1 MVEEKDLL
9 LSSLSILKNLYDIIR
24 VVDPL
29 NKKVIHYKEEQVN
42 ISEESC
48 FGIWKIDSHCENCVA
63 RRAMVE
69 KDTFVK
75 IEYDKE
81 KIYMVLATPIII
93 KDKAYI
99 METLKDITNTGIVKN
114 IETKS
119 IEEIST
125 IIRDMNNL
133 VVKDELTGIYNR
145 RYINEKL
152 PVDVV
157 NNKINLKP
165 ISIVLLDIDH
175 FKKINDTYGH
185 IAGDYILKEFSK
197 IIIENVPRET
207 AWVARYGGEE
217 FVVVLNDTNETKAFQ
232 IAENIRLVVENT
244 VFKYDDFLLKLTAS
258 FGVCEIISPNES
270 FDEIISRADIKLYK
284 AKQKGRNRVEI

>member
-1 MVEEKDLL
+1 MEEKDLL
-9 LSSLSILKNLYDIIR
+9 LSSLSILKNLYDVIR

-29 NKKVIHYKEEQVN
+29 SKKIIHYKEEQIN
-42 ISEESC
+42 ISKESC
-48 FGIWKIDSHCENCVA
+48 FGIWRIGSHCENCVA
-63 RRAMVE
+63 MRAMVE
-69 KDTFVK
+69 EDTFVK

-81 KIYMVLATPIII
+81 KIYMVMATPIII
-93 KDKAYI
+93 KDKTYI
-99 METLKDITNTGIVKN
+99 METFKDITNTGIIKN

-125 IIRDMNNL
+125 TIRDMNNL

-152 PVDVV
+152 PVDIV

-197 IIIENVPRET
+197 IIIENVPKET

-232 IAENIRLVVENT
+232 MAENIRAVVENT
-244 VFKYDDFLLKLTAS
+244 AFNYEEFQLKLTAS
-258 FGVCEIISPNES
+258 FGVCEIISYNES

>member
-1 MVEEKDLL
+1 MVKEKDLL

-93 KDKAYI
+93 KDKTYI
-99 METLKDITNTGIVKN
+99 METLKDITNTGIIKN

-175 FKKINDTYGH
+175 FKKINDNYGH
-185 IAGDYILKEFSK
+185 IAGDYTLKEFSK

-217 FVVVLNDTNETKAFQ
+217 FIVVLNDTNETRAFQ

>member
-1 MVEEKDLL
+1 MEEKDLL
-9 LSSLSILKNLYDIIR
+9 LSSLSILKNLYDVIR

-29 NKKVIHYKEEQVN
+29 SKKIIHYKEEQIN
-42 ISEESC
+42 ISKESC
-48 FGIWKIDSHCENCVA
+48 FGIWRIGSHCENCVA
-63 RRAMVE
+63 MRAMVE
-69 KDTFVK
+69 EDTFVK

-81 KIYMVLATPIII
+81 KIYMVMATPIII
-93 KDKAYI
+93 KDKTYI
-99 METLKDITNTGIVKN
+99 METFKDITNTGIIKN

-125 IIRDMNNL
+125 TIRDMNNL

-152 PVDVV
+152 PVDIV

-197 IIIENVPRET
+197 IIIENVPKET

-232 IAENIRLVVENT
+232 MAENIRAVVENT
-244 VFKYDDFLLKLTAS
+244 AFNYEEFQLKLTAS
-258 FGVCEIISPNES
+258 FGVCEIISYNES

-284 AKQKGRNRVEI
+284 AKQKGRNRVEF

>member
-1 MVEEKDLL
+1 MEEKDLL
-9 LSSLSILKNLYDIIR
+9 LSSLSILKNLYDVIR

-29 NKKVIHYKEEQVN
+29 NKKIVHYKEEQTN

-63 RRAMVE
+63 RRAIVE

-81 KIYMVLATPIII
+81 KIYMVMATPIII
-93 KDKAYI
+93 KDKTYI
-99 METLKDITNTGIVKN
+99 METLKDITNTGIIKN

-133 VVKDELTGIYNR
+133 VIKDELTGIYNR

-152 PVDVV
+152 PVDIV

-175 FKKINDTYGH
+175 FKRINDTYGH

-197 IIIENVPRET
+197 IIIESVPRET
-207 AWVARYGGEE
+207 SWVARYGGEE
-217 FVVVLNDTNETKAFQ
+217 FVVVFNDTDGVKAFQ

-244 VFKYDDFLLKLTAS
+244 VFNYDDFQLKLTAS
-258 FGVCEIISPNES
+258 FGVCEIINHNES